1 MWFHI
6 CISSQMSNL
15 SIATNNCSIFV
26 ERKNVEFY
34 ISFIIIII
42 FELPKFMYVVKNWI
56 SFTSIF
62 GIDVDMFLG
71 SEI

>member
-1 MWFHI
+1 MN
-6 CISSQMSNL
+6 NL
-15 SIATNNCSIFV
+15 SITANNFSIFV
-26 ERKNVEFY
+26 EGKNVEFY
-34 ISFIIIII
+34 TSFIIIII
-42 FELPKFMYVVKNWI
+42 FELPKFMYVVKHWI